1 MANTIQPMEDY
12 VVVQAEVA
20 KTTTTSGLYI
30 PDSAQ
35 EKPKTAKVVAVG
47 SDVKGVKVGDK
58 VIYKNEY
65 EAITVKVDAEEF
77 TVVSKKNIIATVK

>member
-1 MANTIQPMEDY
+1 MTNKIQPMEDY
-12 VVVQAEVA
+12 VVVQAEET

-58 VIYKNEY
+58 IIYKNEY
-65 EAITVKVDAEEF
+65 EATTVKFGADEY
-77 TVVSKKNIIATVK
+77 TVVYKKNIIAIVK

>member
-1 MANTIQPMEDY
+1 MTNKIQPMEDY
-12 VVVQAEVA
+12 VVVQAEEA

-58 VIYKNEY
+58 IIYKNEY
-65 EAITVKVDAEEF
+65 EATTVKFGADEY
-77 TVVSKKNIIATVK
+77 TVVYKKNIIATVK